1 MRKLLIVFVLFPVLF
16 GCSLQ
21 KDNAEANVA
30 LIEKYVQSV
39 EDLDY
44 TVMESLLD
52 ENYWGFGP
60 SFGDS
65 INKVE
70 AVAGWKYNAENLYES
85 INYQR
90 SRNTAVTVPDGDN
103 KGEWVSN
110 WGELNIVY
118 KNGQGKVMI
127 WANTIYKIANGK
139 IVKSYTFYNE
149 ADALQQLGFFFIN
162 TNDL

>member
-1 MRKLLIVFVLFPVLF
+1 MRKLLIIFALIPMLF

-21 KDNAEANVA
+21 KDNSAQNIA
-30 LIEKYVQSV
+30 LIEQYVQSV

-52 ENYWGFGP
+52 ENYFGFGP

-65 INKVE
+65 INKIQ

-85 INYQR
+85 ISYQR
-90 SRNTAVTVPDGDN
+90 SRNAAVTITDGDN

-110 WGELNIVY
+110 WGELHIVY
-118 KNGQGKVMI
+118 KNGEGKVTL
-127 WANTIYKIANGK
+127 WANTIYQIANGK

-149 ADALQQLGFFFIN
+149 ADALNQLGFVFVP
-162 TNDL
+162 TNL

>member
-1 MRKLLIVFVLFPVLF
+1 MKKLLIAFAFIPLLFS
-16 GCSLQ
+16 CSSQ
-21 KDNAEANVA
+21 KDNSKQNIA

-39 EDLDY
+39 ENLDY
-44 TVMESLLD
+44 TVMASLLD
-52 ENYWGFGP
+52 DNYFGFGP

-65 INKVE
+65 INKAQAVE
-70 AVAGWKYNAENLYES
+70 GWKYNSRNLYKS
-85 INYQR
+85 ITYQR

-110 WGELNIVY
+110 WGELHIVY
-118 KNGQGKVMI
+118 KNNEGEVTI

-149 ADALQQLGFFFIN
+149 ADALKQLGFVFVP
-162 TNDL
+162 TNL